1 MISRRN
7 IRIKVFQALYG
18 FSSGETPPPQ
28 ADIQK
33 NLRNKFEQTG
43 QLLVYLVHYITEI
56 GLYADV
62 YARNRAARLLP
73 TEKDLNIDARLA
85 SDGFLM
91 SILNDTNLIL
101 AVKRIKPANYTDH
114 ELVKQLFIELEQS
127 EVYRNYLVTDPQDKK
142 AGQDVV
148 RYIFNSIML
157 PSTDFESA
165 SIEWF
170 SHYDDD
176 IEMLHQLVNAYID
189 RPGSLTFNNIISK
202 DKELFAQKLA
212 GLTLEKEEMLMELIR
227 PCLRNWDP
235 ERVARIDML
244 LLRMGV
250 CELLFF
256 ETIPPKVTI
265 NEYIDLAK
273 EYSTPQSGQFV
284 NGILDH
290 IHKDLLTQNRIN
302 KVDFRKAK

>member
-18 FSSGETPPPQ
+18 FSSGETMPPLV
-28 ADIQK
+28 DIQK
-33 NLRNKFEQTG
+33 NLRNKFDQTG

-85 SDGFLM
+85 TDPFLLG
-91 SILNDTNLIL
+91 IINDPNFTE

-127 EVYRNYLVTDPQDKK
+127 EVYRNYLTSDPENKK
-142 AGQDVV
+142 AGQEVL
-148 RYIFNSIML
+148 RYIFNSVML
-157 PSTDFESA
+157 PSPDFESA

-176 IEMLHQLVNAYID
+176 IEMLHQLVNAYLD
-189 RPGSLTFNNIISK
+189 RPGQLTFNRIISK
-202 DKELFAQKLA
+202 EKELFAQKLA
-212 GLTLEKEEMLMELIR
+212 ELTLEKEEVLMELIR

-244 LLRMGV
+244 LLRMGI

-273 EYSTPQSGQFV
+273 EYSTLQSGQFV

-290 IHKDLLTQNRIN
+290 IHKELLQQNRIN